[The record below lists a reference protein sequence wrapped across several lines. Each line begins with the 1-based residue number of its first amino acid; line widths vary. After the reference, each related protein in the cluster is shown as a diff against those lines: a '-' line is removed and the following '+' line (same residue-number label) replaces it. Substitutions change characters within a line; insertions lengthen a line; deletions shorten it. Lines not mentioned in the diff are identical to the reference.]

1 MSRAPSTRLL
11 STAPSSTPVAPRP
24 CSRAPWESPRTRC
37 SRASKWTTS
46 TTATR
51 STALILTQAQAL
63 SLAPCPSLTLTRP
76 PNPTLTLSPTL
87 TPSLTL
93 TNQVYGAAD
102 VLVIQFHIATN
113 APSCTGTG
121 IAAVGCLV
129 VNGSVVNSAL
139 TDKLFLFSDPIG
151 KDYSGEWATPSR
163 FMVTTP
169 NPIPNPRYTSDPT
182 PTPTPTPTPAPTPAP
197 APTPTPTPKPNPN
210 PYPGRDRPQDRV
222 RYPEDAAGGRE
233 RACHP

>member
-1 MSRAPSTRLL
+1 
-11 STAPSSTPVAPRP
+11 
-24 CSRAPWESPRTRC
+24 
-37 SRASKWTTS
+37 
-46 TTATR
+46 
-51 STALILTQAQAL
+51 
-63 SLAPCPSLTLTRP
+63 
-76 PNPTLTLSPTL
+76 
-87 TPSLTL
+87 
-93 TNQVYGAAD
+93 

-151 KDYSGEWATPSR
+151 ADYSGEWATPSR

-182 PTPTPTPTPAPTPAP
+182 PTPTPTPTPAPTSAPAPTPAPAPAPTPAPTPTPAPAPTPTLPLTPAPTPAP
-197 APTPTPTPKPNPN
+197 APTPTPTPIQVTILDPTGSDVVR
-210 PYPGRDRPQDRV
+210 GRTTVFVQGGIRN
-222 RYPEDAAGGRE
+222 AAGD
-233 RACHP
+233 ALSAD